1 VTDHWKDKVQSKIG
15 FALFFI
21 RDFRKAFDICTIIQE
36 KMNGWIVWKNRVEG
50 KVAQ

>member
-1 VTDHWKDKVQSKIG
+1 MTDHWKDKVQSKIG

-21 RDFRKAFDICTIIQE
+21 RGFRKAFDIRTIIE
-36 KMNGWIVWKNRVEG
+36 DKMNGCIVWNNRVEG